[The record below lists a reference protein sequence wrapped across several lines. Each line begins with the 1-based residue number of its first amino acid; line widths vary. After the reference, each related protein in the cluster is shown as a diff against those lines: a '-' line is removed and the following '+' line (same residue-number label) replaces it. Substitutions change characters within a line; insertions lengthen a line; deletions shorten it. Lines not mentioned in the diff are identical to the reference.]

1 MQWGYAVSAYDVH
14 SSAGLSSCSSSSQFS
29 STSTAAVSL
38 TRKPRKTL
46 KHTHKNER
54 ERERE
59 TWTTWKQTWC
69 HYVSFSLSL
78 SSPPLFCLHPTGK
91 TQSFVSIKNLTWFLV
106 PSLFTNPIISFLTFS
121 FSLNI
126 SPAVSRASRFVTFFF
141 YHDNKY
147 IIGKRWLAPPPF
159 VFRSP
164 LFCQS
169 CPYHLMFFFSVL
181 NYTEFVLIKRCIL
194 ERFGPSPILHLPWL
208 SSFFFSYI
216 YTHALWYIY
225 TLSLYP

>member
-1 MQWGYAVSAYDVH
+1 M
-14 SSAGLSSCSSSSQFS
+14 
-29 STSTAAVSL
+29 
-38 TRKPRKTL
+38 
-46 KHTHKNER
+46 R

-169 CPYHLMFFFSVL
+169 CPYHLMFFFLCVELPSL
-181 NYTEFVLIKRCIL
+181 FWLSDAFWNALAHLQSFIYHDSLRFFFLIYIHMLCGIYILCRCIRKTGKSGFTGSAGGIFKYL
-194 ERFGPSPILHLPWL
+194 VYF
-208 SSFFFSYI
+208 
-216 YTHALWYIY
+216 
-225 TLSLYP
+225 